1 LVIPVSVGNDA
12 DELRRSS
19 RIISV
24 FFSAIITVSANPGT
38 RLPRSV
44 LALLPQSVD
53 IGSVD
58 GKHVWLPQ
66 LPIMEI
72 AAGSRA

>member
-1 LVIPVSVGNDA
+1 
-12 DELRRSS
+12 
-19 RIISV
+19 V

-58 GKHVWLPQ
+58 GKHVWLLQ
-66 LPIMEI
+66 LSIMEI